1 MSQKKFIKKAI
12 KKPGALEALAKR
24 EKGLNKDGSISVTW
38 ARKKLKDPKTS
49 TKVKQR
55 INFFLNVLKP
65 ASEKKAKKSRAKNPV
80 PQGKLAKAEDLYRRF
95 RDENPRQVDEVM
107 IEIPKVGI
115 IIGELDFVGYTTRR
129 SGKMEKYIHKFK
141 RGSKPTLCASHD
153 GDQIFIVGGNY
164 HFTELGIEDL

>member
-12 KKPGALEALAKR
+12 KKPGALENLAKR
-24 EKGLNKDGSISVTW
+24 EGGLNKDGSISVTW

-49 TKVKQR
+49 VKVKQR

-65 ASEKKAKKSRAKNPV
+65 ASKKKKRAKNPV
-80 PQGKLAKAEDLYRRF
+80 PQGKIAKAEDLYRRF
-95 RDENPRQVDEVM
+95 RDENPRYVDEVS

-129 SGKMEKYIHKFK
+129 SGQQEKYIHKFK

-153 GDQIFIVGGNY
+153 GNQIFIVGGNY